1 MPQMIRRNLNL
12 PTEQIQKAA
21 CALSWIFKL
30 YIEMIKIRFGSL
42 QSLQSQ
48 RQDCIVAEWDENE
61 EDAAEYDGNDFFYE
75 D

>member
-1 MPQMIRRNLNL
+1 
-12 PTEQIQKAA
+12 
-21 CALSWIFKL
+21 
-30 YIEMIKIRFGSL
+30 MIKIRFGSL

-48 RQDCIVAEWDENE
+48 RQECIIAEWDENE